1 MSHGAL
7 HRTAHRAI
15 AAAFND
21 LGGMSNCG
29 EGGEDERRNRGGVW
43 EECRSKI
50 RQVASARFGVDAKYL
65 VNADELEIKIGQGAK
80 PGEGGHLPA
89 HKVTAEIAA
98 IRRTRPGQTLI
109 SPPPHHDIYSIEDL
123 AQLIYSLRAVNPRA
137 RISVKCPA
145 VSDLGT
151 IAAGVAKAGA
161 DVIAISGYEG
171 GTGAAAA
178 SSIEHAGLPLELG
191 VTDAHQTLIVNGIRD
206 SVTLRADG
214 GLKTA
219 ADVLKLMALGA
230 DEVSL
235 GTALCIAEQCIFC
248 HGCAKGNC
256 PAGITAG
263 DDQHARKLMQPK
275 TSATRAALAIAE
287 VDPMAAEEE
296 RLADAR
302 AAVKRYLIN
311 LAEDMRRYLA
321 ALGFRSSKELVG
333 RVDLLEQI
341 AASSPRADTVD
352 LSGLLVDLSAGA
364 AEPGSPRPLCR
375 QNSLEDRLLE
385 QARQSGRVS
394 YQGPITTGERSIGAR
409 LSGAIARGEVKLKE
423 PASLEFHG
431 YAGQGFGFA
440 LVSGLELRLLGFAN
454 DTVGEVM
461 SGGRIAVIPPSQGD
475 CGKSVLGNAAAY
487 GATGGELFVAGRV
500 GQRFGVRNSAATL
513 VCEGA
518 GKYAFEYMT
527 GGIAAV
533 LGPVSGVVGSGM
545 TGGEVFLLDDG
556 TLELKLH
563 ADARWAPIDEAA
575 CDRLVEVLKQHL
587 DATGSARAAELLANP
602 DALPNSFRRAVP
614 AS

>member
-1 MSHGAL
+1 
-7 HRTAHRAI
+7 
-15 AAAFND
+15 
-21 LGGMSNCG
+21 
-29 EGGEDERRNRGGVW
+29 
-43 EECRSKI
+43 
-50 RQVASARFGVDAKYL
+50 
-65 VNADELEIKIGQGAK
+65 
-80 PGEGGHLPA
+80 
-89 HKVTAEIAA
+89 
-98 IRRTRPGQTLI
+98 
-109 SPPPHHDIYSIEDL
+109 
-123 AQLIYSLRAVNPRA
+123 VNPRA

-364 AEPGSPRPLCR
+364 AEPGSPRPLCG

-563 ADARWAPIDEAA
+563 ADARWAPMDEAA